1 MTDFPDDLMDLC
13 FFPRREELLDQLAA
27 LAEHEDWD
35 YRYTPN
41 VQPKPILWNYLSH
54 TYKRLRD
61 QERVHLSE
69 DGQALVFN
77 TGLVTNNQEEI
88 YCLMDVNRIPD
99 RQPWHFKNWSKRNS
113 ADLGKFT
120 ALPAIATYFD
130 DPSVLVLDPRKE
142 IVENVDHIIV
152 ENKVRFPAGFQ
163 QMSDFQLINLLSG
176 AIENAK
182 KRLMRNYKTAI
193 PQYYRGKVQLLLP
206 LCLSDPKKADLALV
220 IDRVGNFYR
229 ASTCLTLDMAYNN
242 ARQLARPDR
251 DWLQP

>member
-1 MTDFPDDLMDLC
+1 MSDFPEDLMDLA
-13 FFPRREELLDQLAA
+13 FFPRREELLDELAH
-27 LAEHEDWD
+27 LAEPEDWE
-35 YRYTPN
+35 YRNSPN
-41 VQPKPILWNYLSH
+41 AQPKPILWNYIAH

-61 QERVHLSE
+61 QDRVHLSE

-77 TGLVTNNQEEI
+77 TGLVSANQEDI
-88 YCLMDVNRIPD
+88 FCLFSVNRIPD
-99 RQPWHFKNWSKRNS
+99 RQPWHFKSWSKRNS
-113 ADLGKFT
+113 PELGKF
-120 ALPAIATYFD
+120 ASLPAIATYFD
-130 DPSVLVLDPRKE
+130 DPSVLVLDPRRE
-142 IVENVDHIIV
+142 IVQNVDHIIV
-152 ENKVRFPAGFQ
+152 ENRTRFPLAFQ

-182 KRLMRNYKTAI
+182 KRLARNYKTAI
-193 PQYYRGKVQLLLP
+193 PQYFKGKVQLLLP
-206 LCLSDPKKADLALV
+206 ICLSDPKKADLALV